1 MRAETVP
8 GPDDAAETAGKGRER
23 LGWGFRLAVL
33 WIALVIGAALA
44 ADLLP
49 LPDYDATLSGD
60 PQAGPGP
67 GHPLGT
73 DGLGRDMLSRVVHGA
88 RVSLGVGV
96 GAVLLGL
103 LIGGPLGLLA
113 GYRRGLADRVI
124 MTGNDILLAF
134 PALVFALAV
143 VAFAGPS
150 VRNVLIVLG
159 LLGVPAWVR
168 LIRGVTLSFAQ
179 REFVTAARAL
189 GARGST
195 VMWREITPNVALPA
209 LSYAFVVMAVVV
221 IAEGSLAF
229 LGLSVRPPTPT
240 WGGMI
245 NEGRST
251 LEAAPHI
258 VLVPSA
264 VMFLTVLA
272 FNLVG
277 DRLQELTGYRE
288 SGLEP
293 APAKRGATAPT
304 ASAAPSDAGPDGPP
318 PLLDV
323 TGLRTAFDTPRGRVR
338 AVDGVSFGLERGRT
352 LAIVGESGSGK
363 SVLIRSVLGLL
374 PEAAERSGRVHLAGR
389 DLTGAGPDGMRDV
402 LGTRLATVFQDP
414 MTALNPVRTIGT
426 QVTEPL
432 RVHLGM
438 GRGQAREAAEELL
451 ASVGIP
457 EPRRVLRG
465 YPHQLSG
472 GMRQRIT
479 IAMALSCDPEVLFA
493 DEPTTALDVTVQKQI
508 MELLHRQRDE
518 RDMAMVLV
526 SHDLTVV
533 AEHADEV
540 IVMYAGRIVEQGPAE
555 DVFTAPRMRYTEALL
570 RAAPDLAAP
579 GHTRLAVIDGRPP
592 DLAAPPSGCRFHPR
606 CPFARERCTTEEP
619 PLLPGGDD
627 RSHACWYPADRNEPR
642 PDAAERSVRHGG

>member
-1 MRAETVP
+1 MRP
-8 GPDDAAETAGKGRER
+8 ER

-33 WIALVIGAALA
+33 WIVLVVGAALT

-49 LPDYDATLSGD
+49 LPDHDATLSGE
-60 PQAGPGP
+60 PGTGPAP

-73 DGLGRDMLSRVVHGA
+73 DGLGRDLLSRTVHGA
-88 RVSLGVGV
+88 RVSLGVGL

-113 GYRRGLADRVI
+113 GYRRGPLDRIV
-124 MTGNDILLAF
+124 MTANDVLLAF
-134 PALVFALAV
+134 PAMVFALAV

-168 LIRGVTLSFAQ
+168 LIRGVTLSYGR

-189 GARGST
+189 GARGRT
-195 VMWREITPNVALPA
+195 VMWREIAPNVVPPA
-209 LSYAFVVMAVVV
+209 LSYAFTLMAVVV
-221 IAEGSLAF
+221 IAEGALAF
-229 LGLSVRPPTPT
+229 LGLSVQPPTPT

-245 NEGRST
+245 NDGRST
-251 LEAAPHI
+251 LDTAAHI
-258 VLVPSA
+258 VVVPSA
-264 VMFLTVLA
+264 AMFLTVLA
-272 FNLVG
+272 LNLVG
-277 DRLQELTGYRE
+277 DRLQELTGHRPG
-288 SGLEP
+288 GLEP
-293 APAKRGATAPT
+293 ARPRRRTAPP
-304 ASAAPSDAGPDGPP
+304 SAPVVHRDGP
-318 PLLDV
+318 LLEVSD
-323 TGLRTAFDTPRGRVR
+323 LRTAFATPRGPLH
-338 AVDGVSFGLERGRT
+338 AVDGVSFALERGRT

-374 PEAAERSGRVHLAGR
+374 PDTAERTGHARLGDR
-389 DLTGAGPDGMRDV
+389 DLTGDTRGV
-402 LGTRLATVFQDP
+402 LGTRMAAVFQDP

-438 GRGQAREAAEELL
+438 TRRRSREEAERLL

-457 EPRRVLRG
+457 EPRRVLRS

-508 MELLHRQRDE
+508 MRLLHRQRDE

-526 SHDLTVV
+526 SHDLSVV
-533 AEHADEV
+533 ADHADEV
-540 IVMYAGRIVEQGPAE
+540 IVMYAGRAVEYGPTQA
-555 DVFTAPRMRYTEALL
+555 VFTAPRMRYTEALL
-570 RAAPDLAAP
+570 RAVPDLSAP
-579 GHTRLAVIDGRPP
+579 NHTRLAVIDGRPP
-592 DLAAPPSGCRFHPR
+592 DLVAPPSGCRFHPR
-606 CPFARERCTTEEP
+606 CPFARDRCRSDEP
-619 PLLPGGDD
+619 PLTSHHD
-627 RSHACWYPADRNEPR
+627 RSHACWYPAHEPEG
-642 PDAAERSVRHGG
+642 AHHGR

>member
-1 MRAETVP
+1 MRPETVP
-8 GPDDAAETAGKGRER
+8 GKKPDDTPAKRRER
-23 LGWGFRLAVL
+23 LGWGFRLAAL
-33 WIALVIGAALA
+33 WIVLVVAAALT

-49 LPDYDATLSGD
+49 LPDHDATLSGD
-60 PQAGPGP
+60 PRAAPGLD
-67 GHPLGT
+67 HPLGT

-96 GAVLLGL
+96 GAVVLGL

-113 GYRRGLADRVI
+113 GYRRGLADRII
-124 MTGNDILLAF
+124 MTGNDIMLAF
-134 PALVFALAV
+134 PALVLALAV

-168 LIRGVTLSFAQ
+168 LIRGVTLSFAR

-189 GARGST
+189 GARGAT
-195 VMWREITPNVALPA
+195 VMWREIAPNVVLPA
-209 LSYAFVVMAVVV
+209 LSYAFTVMAVVV

-251 LEAAPHI
+251 LDTAVHI

-293 APAKRGATAPT
+293 ARARRRA
-304 ASAAPSDAGPDGPP
+304 AAPSTPPAPRPEGTP
-318 PLLDV
+318 PLLEV
-323 TGLRTAFDTPRGRVR
+323 TGLHTAFPTPRGTLR
-338 AVDGVSFGLERGRT
+338 AVDGVSFTLERGRT

-363 SVLIRSVLGLL
+363 SVLIRSILGLL
-374 PEAAERSGRVHLAGR
+374 PDAAARSGRVHLADR
-389 DLTGAGPDGMRDV
+389 DLTDAGPDGMRDV
-402 LGTRLATVFQDP
+402 LGTRMATVFQDP

-438 GRGQAREAAEELL
+438 SRGRARETAERLL

-508 MELLHRQRDE
+508 MRLLHRQRDE

-540 IVMYAGRIVEQGPAE
+540 IVMYAGKIVEQGPAE

-570 RAAPDLAAP
+570 RAAPDLNAP
-579 GHTRLAVIDGRPP
+579 SHTRLTVIDGRPP
-592 DLAAPPSGCRFHPR
+592 DLAAPPAGCRFHPR

-619 PLLPGGDD
+619 PLMSGGDH
-627 RSHACWYPADRNEPR
+627 RSHACWYPADGTETR
-642 PDAAERSVRHGG
+642 PAAAERSVRHGG

>member
-1 MRAETVP
+1 MRPETVAAA
-8 GPDDAAETAGKGRER
+8 PDPAAKRRRR
-23 LGWGFRLAVL
+23 LGWGFRLAAL
-33 WIALVIGAALA
+33 WIVLVVAAALL
-44 ADLLP
+44 ADVLP
-49 LPDYDATLSGD
+49 LPDHDATLTGA
-60 PQAGPGP
+60 PLAAPGP
-67 GHPLGT
+67 DHPLGT
-73 DGLGRDMLSRVVHGA
+73 DGLGRDMLSRIVHGA

-96 GAVLLGL
+96 GAVVLGL

-113 GYRRGLADRVI
+113 GYRRGLADRII

-134 PALVFALAV
+134 PALVLALAV

-168 LIRGVTLSFAQ
+168 LIRGVTLSFAR

-189 GARGST
+189 GARGAT
-195 VMWREITPNVALPA
+195 VMWREIAPNVVLPA
-209 LSYAFVVMAVVV
+209 LSYAFTVMAVVV

-251 LEAAPHI
+251 LDTAVHI

-293 APAKRGATAPT
+293 ARARRRA
-304 ASAAPSDAGPDGPP
+304 AAPSAPPAPRPDGPP
-318 PLLDV
+318 PLLEV
-323 TGLRTAFDTPRGRVR
+323 AGLHTAFPAPRGTVR
-338 AVDGVSFGLERGRT
+338 AVDGVSFTLERGRT

-363 SVLIRSVLGLL
+363 SVLIRSILGLL
-374 PEAAERSGRVHLAGR
+374 PEAAARSGRVYLGDR
-389 DLTGAGPDGMRDV
+389 DLTGTGPDGMRGV
-402 LGTRLATVFQDP
+402 LGTRMATVFQDP

-438 GRGQAREAAEELL
+438 SRNQARETAEKLL

-508 MELLHRQRDE
+508 MRLLHRQRDE

-533 AEHADEV
+533 AEHADDV

-555 DVFTAPRMRYTEALL
+555 AVFTAPRMRYTEALL
-570 RAAPDLAAP
+570 RAAPDLTAP
-579 GHTRLAVIDGRPP
+579 SHTRLTVIDGRPP
-592 DLAAPPSGCRFHPR
+592 DLAAPPAGCRFHPR
-606 CPFARERCTTEEP
+606 CPFARERCRTDEP
-619 PLLPGGDD
+619 PLLPGGDG
-627 RSHACWYPADRNEPR
+627 RSHACWYPADDIDAR
-642 PDAAERSVRHGG
+642 PAAAEGSVRHGG

>member
-1 MRAETVP
+1 MP
-8 GPDDAAETAGKGRER
+8 PETAPGEAAGPGRRAKR
-23 LGWGFRLAVL
+23 LGWGFRLAAL
-33 WIALVIGAALA
+33 WIVLVVAAALL
-44 ADLLP
+44 ADVLP
-49 LPDYDATLSGD
+49 LPDHDATLSGD
-60 PQAGPGP
+60 PRAAPSP
-67 GHPLGT
+67 DHPLGT

-96 GAVLLGL
+96 GAVVLGL

-113 GYRRGLADRVI
+113 GYRRGLVDRII

-134 PALVFALAV
+134 PALVLALAV

-168 LIRGVTLSFAQ
+168 LVRGVTLSFAR

-189 GARGST
+189 GARGAT
-195 VMWREITPNVALPA
+195 VMWREIAPNVVLPA
-209 LSYAFVVMAVVV
+209 LSYAFTVMAVIV

-245 NEGRST
+245 NDGRST
-251 LEAAPHI
+251 LDTATHI

-293 APAKRGATAPT
+293 PRGRRRAAPPSTAPATRR
-304 ASAAPSDAGPDGPP
+304 DGPA

-323 TGLRTAFDTPRGRVR
+323 AGLHTAFPTPRGTLR
-338 AVDGVSFGLERGRT
+338 AVDGVSFTLERGRT

-374 PEAAERSGRVHLAGR
+374 PDAADRSGRVYLGDR
-389 DLTGAGPDGMRDV
+389 DLTDAGPDAMRDV
-402 LGTRLATVFQDP
+402 LGTRMATVFQDP

-426 QVTEPL
+426 QVAEPL
-432 RVHLGM
+432 RVHRGM
-438 GRGQAREAAEELL
+438 SRKQARDAAEKLL

-508 MELLHRQRDE
+508 MRLLHRQSDE

-540 IVMYAGRIVEQGPAE
+540 IVMYAGKIVEHGPAE
-555 DVFTAPRMRYTEALL
+555 AVFTAPRMRYTEALL
-570 RAAPDLAAP
+570 RAAPDLTAP
-579 GHTRLAVIDGRPP
+579 SHTRLAVIDGRPP
-592 DLAAPPSGCRFHPR
+592 DLAAPPAGCRFHPR
-606 CPFARERCTTEEP
+606 CPFARDRCRTDEP
-619 PLLPGGDD
+619 PLLTGDDD
-627 RSHACWYPADRNEPR
+627 RSHACWYPADGTDMR
-642 PDAAERSVRHGG
+642 PAAAERSARHGG